1 MVRDMRDKKR
11 AERKNGR
18 KRAEN
23 CALVFLLTLMLAF
36 LPACG
41 SSESSDVSTASADTG
56 QAAEETA
63 EESSFEL
70 KNAAAAVG
78 LSPGTD
84 SVNSESRQGNS
95 GSGGNISL
103 EEIPVYSGSPYVEI
117 NDNNPFFTD
126 ADLTEEAFESYS
138 NLDSL
143 GRCGQAYA
151 NVCKELMPTEERG
164 EIGSVKPSGWHT
176 VKYDCVS
183 GKYLYNRC
191 HLIGYQLT
199 AENAN
204 EKNLITGTRYLNVEG
219 MLPFENMVADYV
231 EETNNHVLYRV
242 TPYYEGDNLLASG
255 VLIEAK
261 SVEDDGDGILFNVY
275 CYNVQPGI
283 SINYANGDSA
293 EDGSSTSAAKP
304 STSAGTGAAAA
315 TGSSAQTGKSA
326 AASAAAGVAS
336 NSGQTAAEQSSTS
349 GSQQSV
355 AGSSTEN
362 SSESD
367 VEETIVHITDTGSKY
382 HRASCRTLKS
392 DHEVTLEKAKSMGLE
407 PCKVCNPPQ

>member
-41 SSESSDVSTASADTG
+41 SSESSDVSTASADAG
-56 QAAEETA
+56 QAAAEETA
-63 EESSFEL
+63 EESSFDL

-78 LSPGTD
+78 ISATD
-84 SVNSESRQGNS
+84 SANSGSKETNS

-103 EEIPVYSGSPYVEI
+103 EEIPAYSGSPYVEI

-138 NLDSL
+138 SLDSL

-242 TPYYEGDNLLASG
+242 TPYYEGDHLLASG

-293 EDGSSTSAAKP
+293 EDGSSTSVAKS

-315 TGSSAQTGKSA
+315 TGSSAQTGKS
-326 AASAAAGVAS
+326 
-336 NSGQTAAEQSSTS
+336 TAAEQSSTS
-349 GSQQSV
+349 SSQESV
-355 AGSSTEN
+355 SSSTSAVEG
-362 SSESD
+362 SD
-367 VEETIVHITDTGSKY
+367 SDEEETIVHITDTGSKY
-382 HRASCRTLKS
+382 HRAGCRTLKS

>member
-11 AERKNGR
+11 AERKTGR

-41 SSESSDVSTASADTG
+41 SSESSDASTASADAG

-84 SVNSESRQGNS
+84 SVNSESKQGNS
-95 GSGGNISL
+95 GSGGSISL
-103 EEIPVYSGSPYVEI
+103 EEIPAYSGSPYVEI

-293 EDGSSTSAAKP
+293 EDGSSTSAAKS

-315 TGSSAQTGKSA
+315 TGGSAQTGKSA

-367 VEETIVHITDTGSKY
+367 EEETIVHITDTGSKY
-382 HRASCRTLKS
+382 HRAGCRTLKS

>member
-1 MVRDMRDKKR
+1 MSAYDKKEKKSTGR
-11 AERKNGR
+11 YMRRVGR
-18 KRAEN
+18 KRAESY
-23 CALVFLLTLMLAF
+23 ALIFLLTLMLAF

-41 SSESSDVSTASADTG
+41 SSKGTSDASSDAG
-56 QAAEETA
+56 QTA
-63 EESSFEL
+63 EESSLDL

-78 LSPGTD
+78 VKAD
-84 SVNSESRQGNS
+84 SEKAEREQAD
-95 GSGGNISL
+95 SGGSISL
-103 EEIPVYSGSPYVEI
+103 EDIPAYSGSPYVEI
-117 NDNNPFFTD
+117 NNNNPFFD
-126 ADLTEEAFESYS
+126 DSELTEEAFESYS

-151 NVCKELMPTEERG
+151 NVCRELMPTEERG
-164 EIGSVKPSGWHT
+164 EIGSIKPSGWHT

-255 VLIEAK
+255 VLIEAE
-261 SVEDDGDGILFNVY
+261 SVEDNGDGILFNVY

-283 SINYANGDSA
+283 TIDYANGDSA
-293 EDGSSTSAAKP
+293 EDGSSTSASK
-304 STSAGTGAAAA
+304 SSDSAGAAAA
-315 TGSSAQTGKSA
+315 SATAGNTVQTEKST
-326 AASAAAGVAS
+326 AAS
-336 NSGQTAAEQSSTS
+336 
-349 GSQQSV
+349 
-355 AGSSTEN
+355 
-362 SSESD
+362 D
-367 VEETIVHITDTGSKY
+367 TIVHITDTGSKY
-382 HRASCRTLKS
+382 HRAGCQKLKS
-392 DHEVTLEKAKSMGLE
+392 DHEVTLEEAKARGLE
-407 PCKVCNPPQ
+407 PCKVCNPPK